1 MVRLFY
7 KDDYATIELDDE
19 VPCVKLTLQGVPRFS
34 EHYQSVQK
42 KRLELM
48 HQEIKNFEL
57 LHMLTDSRTA
67 GPVLNED
74 VDYFKSEVMV
84 EMERA
89 GIKYLAVVMPSGVFT
104 RLTVKEMTADARTI
118 EVKTF
123 ERMQEAR
130 AWLRSKNMVLL

>member
-1 MVRLFY
+1 
-7 KDDYATIELDDE
+7 
-19 VPCVKLTLQGVPRFS
+19 
-34 EHYQSVQK
+34 
-42 KRLELM
+42 
-48 HQEIKNFEL
+48 
-57 LHMLTDSRTA
+57 
-67 GPVLNED
+67 LNED